1 MRLQKI
7 FAEYQPRTLTD
18 SASVTPTCLMM
29 IWATHMTDPA
39 AVSGRHE
46 IQFSSFPVNKT
57 RTGLLICIC
66 SEQYFEDSHKG
77 MFYSSNQKTCAKGKE
92 YRREVGEKKYHQGLL

>member
-7 FAEYQPRTLTD
+7 FDEYQLRTLTD
-18 SASVTPTCLMM
+18 SASVTATCLMM
-29 IWATHMTDPA
+29 IWATA

-46 IQFSSFPVNKT
+46 IQFSSFPVNKS
-57 RTGLLICIC
+57 RTGFLLCIC

-77 MFYSSNQKTCAKGKE
+77 MFYSSNQKTCGKEKE